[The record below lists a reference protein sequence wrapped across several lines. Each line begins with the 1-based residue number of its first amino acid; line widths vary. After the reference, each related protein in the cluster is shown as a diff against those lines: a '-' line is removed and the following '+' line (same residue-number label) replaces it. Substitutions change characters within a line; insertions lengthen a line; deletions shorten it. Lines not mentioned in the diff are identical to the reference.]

1 MTPRHLPLWTHSENG
16 LGIRV
21 GHRRDPDLL
30 PQAIAEHLIAAGGP
44 GTSADP
50 GHDLLALEA
59 RFRADIADAATDLA
73 AAEKLVQQRRTDLA
87 AARPRLSPSARRRR
101 KQTEQDFAAATAQ
114 HATAATTLERRRRLQ
129 RMLREYVIGLNL
141 RSGLLAEA
149 ARGWSRSP
157 DIPGSAIVFDSEER
171 FLAADSRRT
180 DPAFGLPL
188 LTGDDFGRQWRR
200 DGDEDPAAAPERSG
214 TWTVLYLPRAGEI
227 CATRRHPHLE
237 NQVWLLGS
245 GFRDPVAAHTLLTDL
260 ETRMQQPNSLIL
272 AAERV
277 NAARVAGSP
286 QRLPAPVE

>member
-1 MTPRHLPLWTHSENG
+1 MTPRHLPLWTHFENC
-16 LGIRV
+16 LGVRV

-30 PQAIAEHLIAAGGP
+30 PQAVAEHLIAPGGP

-50 GHDLLALEA
+50 AHDLLALEA
-59 RFRADIADAATDLA
+59 RFRADITDAATDLA
-73 AAEKLVQQRRTDLA
+73 AAEKLVQQRRADLA
-87 AARPRLSPSARRRR
+87 AARPRLSPAGRRRR
-101 KQTEQDFAAATAQ
+101 KQSEQDFAAATAQ
-114 HATAATTLERRRRLQ
+114 HATAAAALDRRRRLQ

-141 RSGLLAEA
+141 RSGPLAEA

-157 DIPGSAIVFDSEER
+157 DIPSSALVFDNEEL
-171 FLAADSRRT
+171 FLAADPRRA
-180 DPAFGLPL
+180 DPALPL

-200 DGDEDPAAAPERSG
+200 DGDEDTSAAPERSG

-260 ETRMQQPNSLIL
+260 ETRMREPNSLIL

-277 NAARVAGSP
+277 HAARIDGSA
-286 QRLPAPVE
+286 QRLPVHVD